1 MKAQRSGQAE
11 IFSQEQ
17 LEELWGT
24 LPDSK
29 YRLLFRIAYFTAGR
43 IGEVAQ
49 LQVSDIGN
57 GKVIYRGATTK
68 TNETRE
74 IAIPTYLQAEIE
86 AYCKDEG
93 IISGYLFPSKGK
105 AGYLSNQVIDKV
117 LRQKLDYL
125 GWYGFSTHSFRRTM
139 LTNYYNKTGS
149 LTLTRELSKHSSLAS
164 LEKYLACTN
173 KAAMEK
179 LEALW

>member
-17 LEELWGT
+17 LQELWAA
-24 LPDSK
+24 LPDGK

-49 LQVSDIGN
+49 LQVSDIGM
-57 GKVIYRGATTK
+57 GKIIYRGATTK

-74 IAIPTYLQAEIE
+74 VAIPFYLMEEIE
-86 AYCKDEG
+86 MYLKEES
-93 IISGYLFPSKGK
+93 ITSGYLFPSAREK
-105 AGYLSNQVIDKV
+105 GYLTNQVIDRV
-117 LRQKLDYL
+117 LRQTLDYL
-125 GWYGFSTHSFRRTM
+125 GWQGFSTHSFRRSL
-139 LTNYYNKTGS
+139 LTHYYDRTGS
-149 LTLTRELSKHSSLAS
+149 LTLTREISKHSSLAS
-164 LEKYLACTN
+164 LERYLACTN
-173 KAAMEK
+173 KEAMVQ